1 MKYQVGTVTIGQAPR
16 VDITPDLK
24 TIIGDGIEIVEAGAL
39 DGLTKKDI
47 EKFGNFIYKDYNLNK
62 IGLNRKYE
70 KFIKMFYAQ

>member
-39 DGLTKKDI
+39 DGLTKEQI
-47 EKFGNFIYKDYNLNK
+47 AAMAPHEGDYVLVT
-62 IGLNRKYE
+62 
-70 KFIKMFYAQ
+70 